1 MRQDWSEL
9 EVQAI
14 VADYFAMLDCELRG
28 QPYSKADHRRQ
39 LESLLN
45 NRSKGSIEFKHQ
57 NVSAILLQLGLPYID
72 GYKPLPNYQAILKSA
87 VEGWLAPASRV
98 VSLIDIADEPTP
110 KTPELP
116 QETQSVLVD
125 IPAPLP
131 ARETRATEPKA
142 RVARRIDYARREAAN
157 RSLGKQGEEFA
168 LKWETE
174 RLRQCGR
181 ADLAKRVE
189 WVSESQG
196 DGLGYDIASFDPQ
209 TEAPVAIEV
218 KTTRGGQYSPF
229 FVTRNE
235 LEVSQEWAESY
246 RLYRLFRFALEPKL
260 FILPGALSESAAL
273 EPVLFRVQ
281 LL

>member
-1 MRQDWSEL
+1 MAQDWSEV

-28 QPYSKADHRRQ
+28 QAYSKADHRRQ
-39 LESLLN
+39 LEALLN

-57 NVSAILLQLGLPYID
+57 NISAILLELGLPYID
-72 GYKPLPNYQAILKSA
+72 GYKPLPNYQALLKKA
-87 VEGWLAPASRV
+87 VEDWLAPSSRA
-98 VSLIDIADEPTP
+98 VSLIDIAEEPTLQIP
-110 KTPELP
+110 ALP
-116 QETQSVLVD
+116 QEAQSVLVD

-131 ARETRATEPKA
+131 AKEVSTTVPRE

-157 RSLGKQGEEFA
+157 RSLGRQGEEFA
-168 LKWETE
+168 LQWETE

-181 ADLAKRVE
+181 ADLAARVE

-209 TEAPVAIEV
+209 TEAPIAIEV

-229 FVTRNE
+229 FITRNE
-235 LEVSQEWAESY
+235 LEVSREWGVGY
-246 RLYRLFRFALEPKL
+246 RLYRLFRFAMEPKL
-260 FILPGALSESAAL
+260 FILTGALSDSATL
-273 EPVLFRVQ
+273 VPVLFRGQ
-281 LL
+281 PA